1 MSVDLLLREKKIRV
15 NIYVRKD
22 LALFSLLEKHKAE
35 IESMVSVPLQWIK
48 GTKNPNTR
56 RIAYIMPIKVGDV
69 EDYADAIDDIL
80 PVLVEMKTVCEK
92 YAPYAFFDF

>member
-1 MSVDLLLREKKIRV
+1 
-15 NIYVRKD
+15 
-22 LALFSLLEKHKAE
+22 
-35 IESMVSVPLQWIK
+35 
-48 GTKNPNTR
+48 
-56 RIAYIMPIKVGDV
+56 MPIKVGDV